1 MVDHQQPLAGGARLA
16 SHWPNADAAHWRLSR
31 PRCSGGSLR
40 SPGQRE
46 TSRRSGGGGR
56 PPVLE
61 GDDKDDVVWLLVA
74 VDDQHPPPRP
84 RMNRNGLQRPSSCR
98 PIRGNCSRT
107 RSERLTRSLV
117 SGGRL
122 CVRIMRSRSL
132 TAAVLSLTSANVQ
145 KDRESVESGQ

>member
-74 VDDQHPPPRP
+74 LDDQHPPPRP
-84 RMNRNGLQRPSSCR
+84 EDEPQRP
-98 PIRGNCSRT
+98 PT
-107 RSERLTRSLV
+107 SLELPADQ
-117 SGGRL
+117 GKL
-122 CVRIMRSRSL
+122 L
-132 TAAVLSLTSANVQ
+132 
-145 KDRESVESGQ
+145 KDAQ